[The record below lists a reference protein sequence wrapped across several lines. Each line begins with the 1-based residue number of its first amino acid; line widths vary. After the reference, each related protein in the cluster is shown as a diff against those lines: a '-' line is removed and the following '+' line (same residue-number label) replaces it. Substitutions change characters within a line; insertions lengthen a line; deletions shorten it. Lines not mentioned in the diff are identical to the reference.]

1 MENRQVKNYRAS
13 MFGRGIYKHS
23 TFGKLNTNCGLTGLP
38 CIFRHKNTIMEG
50 IATNVSNRSK
60 KVVIYWGHD
69 DSRISIK
76 EEAVFLT
83 LDECDDV
90 RRWLD
95 WRVNDEYL
103 LKNSY

>member
-1 MENRQVKNYRAS
+1 MIKNYRAS

-23 TFGKLNTNCGLTGLP
+23 TFGKLNTNCGLIGLP
-38 CIFRHKNTIMEG
+38 CIFRYKNTIMEG

-83 LDECDDV
+83 LDDGDDLG
-90 RRWLD
+90 RWLD

>member
-1 MENRQVKNYRAS
+1 
-13 MFGRGIYKHS
+13 
-23 TFGKLNTNCGLTGLP
+23 
-38 CIFRHKNTIMEG
+38 MEG

-83 LDECDDV
+83 LDERDDV
-90 RRWLD
+90 RRWLN
-95 WRVNDEYL
+95 WGIPSWGYPDEYL